1 MAYMVGEGWRD
12 LFDVIIVQVGQIIQ
26 SPPCD
31 AVYYLPLCRRV
42 NLTSSPTTGNPSARW
57 TWTRESAGRSRIR
70 VLFVLLYL

>member
-12 LFDVIIVQVGQIIQ
+12 LFDVIIVEVGQIIQ
-26 SPPCD
+26 YPSCD
-31 AVYYLPLCRRV
+31 VVCYLPSHRRV
-42 NLTSSPTTGNPSARW
+42 NLTSSLTTGNPSARW